1 MPGRVV
7 VRAGQLSCSCLFKS
21 RYTRRIQRR
30 KQQACHLQL
39 VMIHEV
45 DAFRW
50 GAEFNAPGGRVRSI
64 IHANQPLDQ
73 PEEDDRGVPFRAE
86 VLHGSLRLG
95 SCTPGRDVLS
105 SPSLA
110 CLGSE
115 NLACHLRRLTRCNY
129 PSEISVILVLDMMQ
143 LSVRNIYQPWQGKGS
158 VLQELGF
165 SVF

>member
-21 RYTRRIQRR
+21 RCARRIQRR

-95 SCTPGRDVLS
+95 SCAPGRDVLS
-105 SPSLA
+105 RPSLA

-115 NLACHLRRLTRCNY
+115 NLALPQCVTVPSVKNTRYKLKITRYRLY
-129 PSEISVILVLDMMQ
+129 GVLH
-143 LSVRNIYQPWQGKGS
+143 SI
-158 VLQELGF
+158 
-165 SVF
+165 